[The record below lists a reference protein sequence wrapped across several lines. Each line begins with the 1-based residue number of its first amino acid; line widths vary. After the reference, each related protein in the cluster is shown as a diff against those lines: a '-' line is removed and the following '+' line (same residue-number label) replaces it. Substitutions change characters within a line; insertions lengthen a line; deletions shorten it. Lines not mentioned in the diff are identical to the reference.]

1 MSFPRHG
8 SHLSTCV
15 AFPRQGSHS
24 EHVHQSLVLC
34 VISRAFRK
42 FRLYID
48 SGRAVLYDNYQGIC
62 NFVMKGHIRMS
73 VLYVVLHL
81 LATYFCAVCDLYAF
95 LRLFETFTKGKFVR
109 SELVHVLYV
118 FYRVDLNSASMKH

>member
-1 MSFPRHG
+1 MI
-8 SHLSTCV
+8 
-15 AFPRQGSHS
+15 
-24 EHVHQSLVLC
+24 SLGFC
-34 VISRAFRK
+34 T
-42 FRLYID
+42 FRLHEA
-48 SGRAVLYDNYQGIC
+48 SGRSVLYDNYRGIC

-73 VLYVVLHL
+73 VLYVVSHL
-81 LATYFCAVCDLYAF
+81 LATYFCAMCALYAF